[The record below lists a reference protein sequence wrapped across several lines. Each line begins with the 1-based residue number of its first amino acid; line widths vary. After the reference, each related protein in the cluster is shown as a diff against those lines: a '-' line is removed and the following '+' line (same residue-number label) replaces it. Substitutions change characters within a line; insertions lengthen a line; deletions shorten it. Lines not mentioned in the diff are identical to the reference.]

1 MWASY
6 GYLVLNYTNDI
17 NFNVDG
23 KTGCV
28 GLRRDSNL
36 SPVLSMS
43 ILYIYICVCVCVCV
57 CIFKILVILEYS

>member
-6 GYLVLNYTNDI
+6 GYLVLNYINDI
-17 NFNVDG
+17 YFNVDG

-36 SPVLSMS
+36 SLVLSMS
-43 ILYIYICVCVCVCV
+43 ILYMCVCVCVYTY
-57 CIFKILVILEYS
+57 IFKILVILEYS

>member
-6 GYLVLNYTNDI
+6 GYLVLNYANDI
-17 NFNVDG
+17 CFNVDG

-43 ILYIYICVCVCVCV
+43 ILYVCVCVCVCV
-57 CIFKILVILEYS
+57 YTYIFKILVILEYS